1 MNAVSADKTP
11 TAHPPPPSEC
21 KIYQS
26 EVEELTDLMPT
37 TISMQAADRK
47 FFSQN
52 DLSQP
57 SVLAFCH
64 ICSTASNRNNISNT
78 SLCLA
83 KAQGKCRHTQVKETQ
98 LCVICA
104 TRPQKVVICATRP
117 QKVPRFVTT
126 PNKLQ
131 RLILIL
137 FSFLF
142 FCCGFCCC
150 LGFCCCCCG
159 GKGGGF
165 FLCVWSFFFFCL
177 VYLANIYATKCWY
190 KWVNL
195 FTIKSNKEQNKNVSL
210 F

>member
-11 TAHPPPPSEC
+11 TPHPPSPSEC

-64 ICSTASNRNNISNT
+64 ICKQQEQHQQHQPLPRQGTGQMQTYSSQGDTVMCDMCHKATKSSKIRHHPKQAAKTDTYPFFISVF
-78 SLCLA
+78 C
-83 KAQGKCRHTQVKETQ
+83 
-98 LCVICA
+98 
-104 TRPQKVVICATRP
+104 
-117 QKVPRFVTT
+117 
-126 PNKLQ
+126 
-131 RLILIL
+131 
-137 FSFLF
+137 
-142 FCCGFCCC
+142 CCGFCCC
-150 LGFCCCCCG
+150 LGFCCCRCG

-165 FLCVWSFFFFCL
+165 FCVCVWSFFFFCL

-190 KWVNL
+190 QWVNL

-210 F
+210 T